1 MYGIYAAYIFCYIL
15 YIFRCVLHVDIERK
29 LFWSSENRVQYDIV
43 AAAAVVAAAV
53 GRRGEKCGEYVPSK
67 VI

>member
-1 MYGIYAAYIFCYIL
+1 MLHIFFVIYYIYFA
-15 YIFRCVLHVDIERK
+15 VLHVDIERK